1 VAGAGALARGAGV
14 GYHRGQMEGD
24 HLVTQLLADV
34 AAGKNGA
41 AEQLV
46 EVVYAELHRLA
57 QGYMRKERVG
67 HTLQATALVNE
78 A

>member
-1 VAGAGALARGAGV
+1 
-14 GYHRGQMEGD
+14 MEGD

-57 QGYMRKERVG
+57 HGYMRKERVG